1 MGLIESGNEA
11 QTSLVGSPPGII
23 DISAP
28 GSNARAL
35 LGCRQRKFAEF
46 YNSPTKQIS
55 TKDSVTT
62 FYRRTKSIILCAKIY
77 C

>member
-35 LGCRQRKFAEF
+35 LGVQA
-46 YNSPTKQIS
+46 
-55 TKDSVTT
+55 
-62 FYRRTKSIILCAKIY
+62 AKI
-77 C
+77 CRVL